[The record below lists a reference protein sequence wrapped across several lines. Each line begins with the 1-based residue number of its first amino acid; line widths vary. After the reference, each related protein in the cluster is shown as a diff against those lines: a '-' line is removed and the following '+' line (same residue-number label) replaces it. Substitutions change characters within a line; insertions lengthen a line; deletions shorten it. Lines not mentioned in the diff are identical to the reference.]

1 MHMLL
6 VIAGGI
12 LLLGVFSL
20 FGKLWGGDLSGV
32 AAGAKLF
39 IPVWFAIAL
48 TNMWVGVTRA
58 GYTVAQELPILLV
71 VFAVPAIVSTI
82 AIWQLAGTTLPHL
95 PPHQQ
100 ERTIMSVTLP
110 PVLQS
115 AVDAINAGDEG
126 AFVAAFSPDGIIN
139 DWGRILTGTEGV
151 RSWARSD
158 AIDAQAR
165 MTVLE
170 AATTANTTHI
180 VFDWQSRVFNGR
192 SEAYVTI
199 LDGLIREFRIPS
211 K

>member
-12 LLLGVFSL
+12 LLLGVFLL

-32 AAGAKLF
+32 VAGAKIF

-71 VFAVPAIVSTI
+71 VFAVPAIVSAV
-82 AIWQLAGTTLPHL
+82 AIWQLGEIAPPHL

-100 ERTIMSVTLP
+100 ERTTMSVTLP
-110 PVLQS
+110 PALQS
-115 AVDAINAGDEG
+115 AVNAINAGDED

-139 DWGRILTGTEGV
+139 DWGRMLRGADGV

-158 AIDAQAR
+158 AIGALAR
-165 MTVLE
+165 MAVLE
-170 AATTANTTHI
+170 VATTADTTHI

-199 LDGLIREFRIPS
+199 LDGLITEFRIPS